1 MSKTDKEL
9 TAEIVIAMI
18 NASNDSLDADSVT
31 DLIEKVYRKLVE
43 LDKIKQSMINQ

>member
-18 NASNDSLDADSVT
+18 NSSNDSLDSDSVT
-31 DLIEKVYRKLVE
+31 DLIEQVYRKLVE